1 MAFIGEGSNRAWVN
15 FKGGNGNVVGINDDY
30 NVSSITHN
38 ATGHYFINFDGN
50 FSDTNYCMNGTAT
63 EDGTEQSSSDGGR
76 GEVVVVG
83 ARIQHAVGQARIF
96 TITTDGTS
104 PRDCGRIEMQFTG
117 DR

>member
-15 FKGGNGNVVGINDDY
+15 FKGGNGNTVGINDDY
-30 NVSSITHN
+30 NVSSITRN
-38 ATGHYFINFDGN
+38 QTGHYYINFDGN
-50 FSDTNYCMNGTAT
+50 FSNTNYCMNGTAT
-63 EDGTEQSSSDGGR
+63 EDGTEQSASDGGR

-83 ARIQHAVGQARIF
+83 ARIQHQVGQARIY

-104 PRDCGRIEMQFTG
+104 PRDCGRIEVQFTG